1 MFERPTTEA
10 SVDYA
15 PGFPAT
21 GLPSGRFPL
30 DLELEFAEM
39 RAAAPAGRAWPLL
52 LTSGVLFQVILIV
65 EFQSR
70 LLAGFDFGVRGVCAM
85 LVLVAAAF
93 SLAGG
98 RAGGRQPAWIMLCCT
113 LLTAALAGGIA
124 FATLNE
130 LFLVQTGIALLL
142 LSAGWGAVPHRRWAV
157 LGAIGV
163 LSVDAACLLLGPS
176 PGWLGAPVRVSS
188 LWAPGFAAA
197 IVILLSMIRHN
208 ESRREFLLLRHNV
221 LHGPSTVAAG
231 GDARHL
237 DPSTGVAIRAAFDL
251 GFRAAW
257 DAAAEQRKP
266 VALLFF
272 SIDALADHKRERG
285 FRFVETLQR
294 QVAGLLQEGL
304 RESGDMVARF
314 DHMHFVVMLPGV
326 GRDGTTQIAERL
338 RGSVEAMAVYAGP
351 ARHSATVTVG
361 AASMRARRG
370 IPRENLVEAAVQ
382 SLEQA
387 RAYGPNTVC
396 VEGVGCVPRM
406 S

>member
-176 PGWLGAPVRVSS
+176 PGWLGA
-188 LWAPGFAAA
+188 
-197 IVILLSMIRHN
+197 
-208 ESRREFLLLRHNV
+208 
-221 LHGPSTVAAG
+221 
-231 GDARHL
+231 
-237 DPSTGVAIRAAFDL
+237 IRAAFDL